1 MRYRSYQTVLFSC
14 GIDAVLRN
22 WPATHGA
29 RLAFRNSTST
39 ACLHLSVAASRIVCR
54 RVMDFL
60 YQSFQQDAILFL
72 SLLHMKYDLA
82 INHSAGSD
90 PHSTI
95 GADNK
100 LLFVQTASSF
110 YRFRFLFSIV

>member
-1 MRYRSYQTVLFSC
+1 M
-14 GIDAVLRN
+14 
-22 WPATHGA
+22 
-29 RLAFRNSTST
+29 
-39 ACLHLSVAASRIVCR
+39 
-54 RVMDFL
+54 MDFL
-60 YQSFQQDAILFL
+60 YQSLQQDAILFL
-72 SLLHMKYDLA
+72 SLLYMKYDLA

-110 YRFRFLFSIV
+110 YRFRFSYSLLYDFWNLTFLYILYKYSPFVLQFLTFSGII